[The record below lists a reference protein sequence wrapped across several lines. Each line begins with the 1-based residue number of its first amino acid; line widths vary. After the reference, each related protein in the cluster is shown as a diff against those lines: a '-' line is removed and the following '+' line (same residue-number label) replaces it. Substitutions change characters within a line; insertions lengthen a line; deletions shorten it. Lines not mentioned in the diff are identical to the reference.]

1 MNCTELFF
9 KQAKERPETIAL
21 FDFKGNKTTFKDLS
35 RMSFLAQNE
44 LRKEGMKPG
53 DTILLQEFPG
63 PRLYSLVIGILS
75 LGATAILVEPWM
87 PIQNIEKVI
96 NEVKPKLFFSG
107 FIGKLW
113 GLRVKGVRNID
124 RWIGPSL
131 FKKPIPSKDH
141 FILEDVEDNIPGI
154 ITFTTGT
161 TGDPKGVVRNQ
172 GYLVHQHRILSKVL
186 EIDKHKGTD
195 LCVFANFVFLN
206 LASGRPS
213 LIMPMKWTEKN
224 FKKLDELPDELR
236 PETVTSGPSYLMH
249 LIKYA
254 KLPNLKGGHIGGA
267 LTDIWIFEEA
277 IKKWPKAEWT
287 HVYGSSEAEPVGV
300 VDLKEAVL
308 KSKEKGYFQTLCL
321 GKPVSDISVQNEKDA
336 LWVSGDHVCPRY
348 IGNEEENR
356 KNKRKDENGKIW
368 HNMGDRIKQDNSV
381 MWYSGRSGQPQE
393 EFDLEQKVYQ
403 FLKSSLSFVTNHPK
417 EKRLILVGEKL
428 KGKEDQIKKEFPSI
442 SEIVHGKII
451 RDIRHRSRINRV
463 ESLRKCGL

>member
-1 MNCTELFF
+1 
-9 KQAKERPETIAL
+9 
-21 FDFKGNKTTFKDLS
+21 
-35 RMSFLAQNE
+35 MSSLAQKE

-113 GLRVKGVRNID
+113 GLRVNGVRNID

-131 FKKPIPSKDH
+131 FKKPIPPQNS
-141 FILEDVEDNIPGI
+141 FILENVEDNVPGI

-161 TGDPKGVVRNQ
+161 TGNPKGVVRNQ

-224 FKKLDELPDELR
+224 FKKLDELPDDLR
-236 PETVTSGPSYLMH
+236 PETVTSGPSYLIN

-254 KLPNLKGGHIGGA
+254 KLPNLKGAHIGGA
-267 LTDIWIFEEA
+267 LTDIWIFENA
-277 IKKWPKAEWT
+277 IKKWPK
-287 HVYGSSEAEPVGV
+287 SSGLTSMEV
-300 VDLKEAVL
+300 VKLNL
-308 KSKEKGYFQTLCL
+308 L
-321 GKPVSDISVQNEKDA
+321 G
-336 LWVSGDHVCPRY
+336 L
-348 IGNEEENR
+348 
-356 KNKRKDENGKIW
+356 
-368 HNMGDRIKQDNSV
+368 
-381 MWYSGRSGQPQE
+381 
-393 EFDLEQKVYQ
+393 
-403 FLKSSLSFVTNHPK
+403 
-417 EKRLILVGEKL
+417 LI
-428 KGKEDQIKKEFPSI
+428 
-442 SEIVHGKII
+442 
-451 RDIRHRSRINRV
+451 
-463 ESLRKCGL
+463 

>member
-224 FKKLDELPDELR
+224 FKKLKSFNIDGFYLQGCLSHEEVRVVSIKNDKIRPTFKCEILGEYNHKKFLGFNRAKASILEACILASRLKILDEKKIRNELEYLNISVKKTASYKELR
-236 PETVTSGPSYLMH
+236 SW
-249 LIKYA
+249 K
-254 KLPNLKGGHIGGA
+254 KLNNFIE
-267 LTDIWIFEEA
+267 DYFEN
-277 IKKWPKAEWT
+277 
-287 HVYGSSEAEPVGV
+287 
-300 VDLKEAVL
+300 KE
-308 KSKEKGYFQTLCL
+308 
-321 GKPVSDISVQNEKDA
+321 
-336 LWVSGDHVCPRY
+336 
-348 IGNEEENR
+348 R
-356 KNKRKDENGKIW
+356 K
-368 HNMGDRIKQDNSV
+368 
-381 MWYSGRSGQPQE
+381 
-393 EFDLEQKVYQ
+393 
-403 FLKSSLSFVTNHPK
+403 
-417 EKRLILVGEKL
+417 
-428 KGKEDQIKKEFPSI
+428 
-442 SEIVHGKII
+442 
-451 RDIRHRSRINRV
+451 
-463 ESLRKCGL
+463 